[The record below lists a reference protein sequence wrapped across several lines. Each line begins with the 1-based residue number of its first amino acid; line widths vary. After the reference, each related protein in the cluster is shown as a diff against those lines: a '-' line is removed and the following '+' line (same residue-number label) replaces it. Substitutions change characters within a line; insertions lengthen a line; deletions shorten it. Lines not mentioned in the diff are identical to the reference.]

1 MSLIRDSQV
10 RCVDG
15 ITLIVGRVRMSDFL
29 VMCNVLHPF
38 VIAENISRRA
48 ALIRLFRN
56 VLFWPEM
63 RMLRSYFLRHI
74 SLCSWLACIS
84 LGFGMRAMMQNVQ
97 LAQAAT
103 ALLLSMGGR
112 RSVPE
117 SLRNEQ
123 KQKARRKCDDN
134 GDNPEDPTPAH
145 RVDDGG
151 ADQRHNILA
160 SQQKQGVNSEAV
172 GFFVKKVDF
181 CDRCAGQAFYRG
193 DRKALENAGNEQGDV
208 IRADGAPDVAD
219 EKADAGRKVDRSLAV
234 EDRSR

>member
-117 SLRNEQ
+117 SLRNEEEQ
-123 KQKARRKCDDN
+123 KNTAECDDYGN
-134 GDNPEDPTPAH
+134 DANRLGPVSYMSYSRSGTPH
-145 RVDDGG
+145 SV
-151 ADQRHNILA
+151 
-160 SQQKQGVNSEAV
+160 
-172 GFFVKKVDF
+172 
-181 CDRCAGQAFYRG
+181 RG
-193 DRKALENAGNEQGDV
+193 T
-208 IRADGAPDVAD
+208 
-219 EKADAGRKVDRSLAV
+219 
-234 EDRSR
+234 